1 MNEITTTISDFFTN
15 VSVSYLIGMVLIV
28 IFIAKKLIKWAI
40 FFAVL
45 MFFVLP
51 YLDEQGYLDSVKGLF
66 T

>member
-1 MNEITTTISDFFTN
+1 MNEITTTISDFFAN
-15 VSVSYLIGMVLIV
+15 VSVSYLFGMVLIV

-40 FFAVL
+40 IFAVL

>member
-1 MNEITTTISDFFTN
+1 
-15 VSVSYLIGMVLIV
+15 MVLIV

-51 YLDEQGYLDSVKGLF
+51 YLDEQGYLDSVKGF
-66 T
+66 FS

>member
-1 MNEITTTISDFFTN
+1 MNEITTTISYFFAN

-40 FFAVL
+40 IFAVL